1 MRKLLNEKFFVPQ
14 SNAISDVASVAGR
27 YDDLI
32 NLSIGDPDIKT
43 PQRVVELAFAD
54 ALAGHTKYT
63 DPQGYPELREEIRAF
78 YREEYGIPV
87 KDEEVFVS
95 SSGLTAMYLAMAVT
109 LDPGDEVIVPDPF
122 FTCYQGQIE
131 AAGGVVVPLPTCR
144 EEGFGISLER
154 LEGLVTPRTKGIL
167 LNSPNNP
174 TGACLSRKDLEQ
186 IAEVCQRHDL
196 LVYADD
202 IYTNFCYGETFF
214 PMLGIPGM
222 ADRTITVNSF
232 SKNFIMTGF
241 RVGNLIAPKEIIC
254 AVKQMNEYVV
264 YSAPSISQ
272 RAALWALRER
282 REIEPPIFRQ
292 FKERVEYAAGRINGL
307 GKMSVD
313 EPRGSIYLFPDIRGT
328 GLTSAQAA
336 SRILEEAHVLVL
348 PGDTFGRYGEG
359 YLRIACTVE
368 NEVMGEAFD
377 RIGKMPLF
385 GLQAG
390 PT

>member
-1 MRKLLNEKFFVPQ
+1 M
-14 SNAISDVASVAGR
+14 AGR

-167 LNSPNNP
+167 LNPTIPPGPASP
-174 TGACLSRKDLEQ
+174 GRSWSR
-186 IAEVCQRHDL
+186 
-196 LVYADD
+196 
-202 IYTNFCYGETFF
+202 
-214 PMLGIPGM
+214 
-222 ADRTITVNSF
+222 
-232 SKNFIMTGF
+232 
-241 RVGNLIAPKEIIC
+241 
-254 AVKQMNEYVV
+254 
-264 YSAPSISQ
+264 SQ
-272 RAALWALRER
+272 RSASATTCWST
-282 REIEPPIFRQ
+282 PTTSTP
-292 FKERVEYAAGRINGL
+292 
-307 GKMSVD
+307 
-313 EPRGSIYLFPDIRGT
+313 
-328 GLTSAQAA
+328 TSATG
-336 SRILEEAHVLVL
+336 S
-348 PGDTFGRYGEG
+348 PFSP
-359 YLRIACTVE
+359 CW
-368 NEVMGEAFD
+368 AF
-377 RIGKMPLF
+377 RGWRTARSL
-385 GLQAG
+385 
-390 PT
+390 